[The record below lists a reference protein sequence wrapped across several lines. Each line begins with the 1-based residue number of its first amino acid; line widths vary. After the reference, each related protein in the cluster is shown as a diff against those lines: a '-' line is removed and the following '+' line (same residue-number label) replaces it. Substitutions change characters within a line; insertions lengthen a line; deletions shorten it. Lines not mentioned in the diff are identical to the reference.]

1 MSHKLVRMFGCS
13 IILFVVGCARQQ
25 QQVSRQFPM
34 RGPGAAPGPG
44 GGTGGMMM
52 AGASSD
58 SPLMGKKAPDL
69 SLKDSEGKLVSLA
82 KLLEAGPVV
91 VYFYKGVW

>member
-13 IILFVVGCARQQ
+13 IILFVVGCAQEQQ
-25 QQVSRQFPM
+25 GSRQFPM

-44 GGTGGMMM
+44 GGAGGMMM
-52 AGASSD
+52 GGASSD
-58 SPLMGKKAPDL
+58 SPLVGKKAPDL
-69 SLKDSEGKLVSLA
+69 SLKDSEGKRVSLA
-82 KLLEAGPVV
+82 KLLATGPVV